1 MQELFP
7 EHTIVTPGDEG
18 IEFDPEETGTDFY
31 ENSIIKAKALYNIT
45 GCPVIAD
52 DSGICCDA
60 LGGAPGIYS
69 SRYAGPEFMRGKD
82 GVKVPQEEQN
92 RMLVEQLS
100 KAVKSGNLPPAPYKN
115 GPYSAHYT
123 CSMVLYLGSDRIFIA
138 QETMEGSIIKDIN
151 EQRGNGGFGYDPLFI
166 VEGSEKTAAELTPD
180 EKNAI
185 SHRGKAARI
194 IKKIAENLLK
204 N

>member
-1 MQELFP
+1 
-7 EHTIVTPGDEG
+7 
-18 IEFDPEETGTDFY
+18 
-31 ENSIIKAKALYNIT
+31 
-45 GCPVIAD
+45 
-52 DSGICCDA
+52 
-60 LGGAPGIYS
+60 
-69 SRYAGPEFMRGKD
+69 
-82 GVKVPQEEQN
+82 
-92 RMLVEQLS
+92 
-100 KAVKSGNLPPAPYKN
+100 
-115 GPYSAHYT
+115 
-123 CSMVLYLGSDRIFIA
+123 MVLYLGSDRIFIA